1 MAMTEEQEKQIRERL
16 MTVYDPELG
25 IDIINLG
32 LVYGIDMDN
41 EGNVL
46 ITMTLTSPGC
56 PIGPMLE
63 EMIRERLSELPFVKE
78 AYVQL
83 VWQPRWDPRVH
94 CSEEAKL
101 ALGIWE

>member
-1 MAMTEEQEKQIRERL
+1 MALTQEQETQIRERL

-25 IDIINLG
+25 IDIVNLG
-32 LVYGIDMDN
+32 LVYGIDRDD

-56 PIGPMLE
+56 P
-63 EMIRERLSELPFVKE
+63 
-78 AYVQL
+78 VQL

-101 ALGIWE
+101 MLGIWD

>member
-1 MAMTEEQEKQIRERL
+1 MALTTEQEAQIRERL

-32 LVYGIDMDN
+32 LVYGIDMDD

-56 PIGPMLE
+56 PIGP
-63 EMIRERLSELPFVKE
+63 
-78 AYVQL
+78 
-83 VWQPRWDPRVH
+83 
-94 CSEEAKL
+94 
-101 ALGIWE
+101 